1 MATAEPVIR
10 VEGLFA
16 GYVPDAD
23 ILSGITLS
31 VAQGEIV
38 TVIGPNGAGKSTLV
52 KAICGV
58 LRPHSGAIYLGQR
71 RIDGLPPH
79 TITTRDM
86 TTITRMTTITSTGM
100 TTSTGIIT
108 TPLGMATRMA

>member
-1 MATAEPVIR
+1 MAATEAVIR

-23 ILSGITLS
+23 VLAGITLS

-38 TVIGPNGAGKSTLV
+38 TVIGPNGAGKSTLI

-58 LRPHSGAIYLGQR
+58 LRPRAGAIYLGGR
-71 RIDGLPPH
+71 RIDGLAPH
-79 TITTRDM
+79 TIARKGM
-86 TTITRMTTITSTGM
+86 GYVPQRETS
-100 TTSTGIIT
+100 S
-108 TPLGMATRMA
+108 PA